1 MKRIVFISFFCCLLS
16 VPAYSAEDETPQTQP
31 QTPEI
36 EVKPAD
42 LIQYTHYGKVP
53 EIQELD
59 ESEDDLYSGAE
70 VKPMDIQI
78 SEEEKMQNVSADFD
92 YVDKEYEL
100 PELLCNN
107 PNLTKQ
113 VAQFIQNNTEDKE
126 GSVKGR
132 RSRLLMIKNL
142 HDFTEI
148 SENDLSKHD
157 NFKTRAALVHLRI
170 NENREI
176 TRVCESKENTFGKF
190 HNVYLILYPYMKY
203 YKVVVTN
210 MISVP
215 EKLEDASFIYS
226 W

>member
-1 MKRIVFISFFCCLLS
+1 MKKIVFICFLCCLLS
-16 VPAYSAEDETPQTQP
+16 VKAHSAEDKALQDQSQTQ
-31 QTPEI
+31 ENA
-36 EVKPAD
+36 VNHDD
-42 LIQYTHYGKVP
+42 LIHYTHYSKVP
-53 EIQELD
+53 DIQELD
-59 ESEDDLYSGAE
+59 ESEDDLYSGAD
-70 VKPMDIQI
+70 VKPLDIKI
-78 SEEEKMQNVSADFD
+78 SQGEKMQNVSADFD
-92 YVDKEYEL
+92 YIDKEYEL

-107 PNLTKQ
+107 QNLTKQ

-148 SENDLSKHD
+148 SENDLNKKD
-157 NFKTRAALVHLRI
+157 NFKTRAALVYLRI

-176 TRVCESKENTFGKF
+176 TRVCESKGNTFGKF